1 MNSIGAVG
9 TTTITNSGTE
19 ITVFLVD
26 DHSVVREGYRRLL
39 ERSAGIRVI
48 GEAAN
53 ATDAYSE
60 FQRLDPD
67 VVVMDISLPGASGI
81 EAMRHMRA
89 RNPRAKVLMFS
100 MHEEP
105 IFASRAFQAGALGY
119 VTKASAPEVLVEAV
133 RTVAEGRRYLSQDM
147 AQALALQSVGGGA
160 ASLEALSNREFEVM
174 RLLVAGD
181 TIAAIADK
189 LQLSVKTVSNHQSAI
204 RQKLGVE
211 TAAQLVQVAQRNGVL
226 SK

>member
-1 MNSIGAVG
+1 MNVAV
-9 TTTITNSGTE
+9 E
-19 ITVFLVD
+19 ISVFLVD

-53 ATDAYSE
+53 AAAAYSE

-81 EAMRHMRA
+81 EAMRHMLA
-89 RNPRAKVLMFS
+89 REPRAKVLIFS

-133 RTVAEGRRYLSQDM
+133 RAVAQGRRYLSQDM
-147 AQALALQSVGGGA
+147 AQALALQFVDGGGES
-160 ASLEALSNREFEVM
+160 SLNVLSNREFEVM
-174 RLLVAGD
+174 RLLVTGD
-181 TIAAIADK
+181 TIAAIAEK
-189 LQLSVKTVSNHQSAI
+189 LQLSYKTVANHQSAI

-211 TAAQLVQVAQRNGVL
+211 TSAQLLQVAQRNGVVAP
-226 SK
+226 KY

>member
-1 MNSIGAVG
+1 MNAPA
-9 TTTITNSGTE
+9 E
-19 ITVFLVD
+19 ISVFLVD
-26 DHSVVREGYRRLL
+26 DHAVVREGYRRLL
-39 ERSAGIRVI
+39 ERSAGIRII

-53 ATDAYSE
+53 AADAYSE
-60 FQRLDPD
+60 FQRVKPD

-81 EAMRHMRA
+81 EAMRRMLA
-89 RNPRAKVLMFS
+89 REPDAKVLMFS

-133 RTVAEGRRYLSQDM
+133 RSVAQGKRYLSQDM
-147 AQALALQSVGGGA
+147 AQAIALQSVAGG
-160 ASLEALSNREFEVM
+160 EAGLDVLSNREFEVM

-181 TIAAIADK
+181 TLATIAEK
-189 LQLSVKTVSNHQSAI
+189 LQLSYKTVANHQSLI

-211 TAAQLVQVAQRNGVL
+211 THVQLIRLAQRQGV
-226 SK
+226 SSGKN

>member
-1 MNSIGAVG
+1 MNASPAI
-9 TTTITNSGTE
+9 S
-19 ITVFLVD
+19 VFLVD

-39 ERSAGIRVI
+39 ERSSGIQVI

-53 ATDAYSE
+53 AADAYSE
-60 FQRLDPD
+60 FQRVNPD

-81 EAMRHMRA
+81 EAMRRILA
-89 RNPRAKVLMFS
+89 REPRAKVLMFS

-119 VTKASAPEVLVEAV
+119 VTKASAPEVLVQAV
-133 RTVAEGRRYLSQDM
+133 RTVAQGKRYLSADM
-147 AQALALQSVGGGA
+147 AQALALQAVGGGA
-160 ASLEALSNREFEVM
+160 ASLSALSNREFEVM

-181 TIAAIADK
+181 TIAAIAEK
-189 LQLSVKTVSNHQSAI
+189 LQLSAKTVANHQSAI

-211 TAAQLVQVAQRNGVL
+211 TSAQLVQLAQRNGMAAGN
-226 SK
+226 S

>member
-1 MNSIGAVG
+1 MSVPTDI
-9 TTTITNSGTE
+9 S
-19 ITVFLVD
+19 VFLVD

-39 ERSAGIRVI
+39 ERSAGIHVI

-60 FQRLDPD
+60 FQRLTPH

-81 EAMRHMRA
+81 EAMRRMIA
-89 RNPRAKVLMFS
+89 REPNAKVLMFS

-105 IFASRAFQAGALGY
+105 IFATRAFQAGALGY

-133 RTVAEGRRYLSQDM
+133 RSVALGKRYLSPDM
-147 AQALALQSVGGGA
+147 AQTLALQSVGAGE
-160 ASLEALSNREFEVM
+160 ASLNVLSNREFEVM

-181 TIAAIADK
+181 TITAIAEK
-189 LQLSVKTVSNHQSAI
+189 LQLSTKTVANHQSAI

-211 TAAQLVQVAQRNGVL
+211 TSAQLVQVAQRSGVGGE
-226 SK
+226 

>member
-1 MNSIGAVG
+1 MSAP
-9 TTTITNSGTE
+9 TATQD

-39 ERSAGIRVI
+39 ERSAGIRVT
-48 GEAAN
+48 GEAGN
-53 ATDAYSE
+53 AAEAYSE
-60 FQRLDPD
+60 FQRLNPD
-67 VVVMDISLPGASGI
+67 VVVMDISLPGVSGI
-81 EAMRHMRA
+81 EAMRHMLAREPRA
-89 RNPRAKVLMFS
+89 RVLMFS

-133 RTVAEGRRYLSQDM
+133 RSVAQGKRYISHDM
-147 AQALALQSVGGGA
+147 AQVLALQAVGGVNAG
-160 ASLEALSNREFEVM
+160 LDALSNREFEVM

-181 TIAAIADK
+181 TLATIAVK
-189 LQLSVKTVSNHQSAI
+189 LQLSYKTVANHQSAI

-211 TAAQLVQVAQRNGVL
+211 THVQLVRLAERSGIL
-226 SK
+226 

>member
-1 MNSIGAVG
+1 VSAPAAI
-9 TTTITNSGTE
+9 S
-19 ITVFLVD
+19 VFLVD

-39 ERSAGIRVI
+39 ERSAGISVI

-60 FQRLDPD
+60 FQRLNPD

-81 EAMRHMRA
+81 EAMRRMIA
-89 RNPRAKVLMFS
+89 REPGAKVLMFS

-105 IFASRAFQAGALGY
+105 IFATRAFQAGALGY

-133 RTVAEGRRYLSQDM
+133 RTVAQGKRYMSPDM
-147 AQALALQSVGGGA
+147 AQTLALQSVSGGE
-160 ASLEALSNREFEVM
+160 ASLSALSNREFEVM

-181 TIAAIADK
+181 TIAMIAEK
-189 LQLSVKTVSNHQSAI
+189 LQLSAKTVANHQSAI

-211 TAAQLVQVAQRNGVL
+211 TSAQLVQVAQRSGVVAGNG
-226 SK
+226 

>member
-1 MNSIGAVG
+1 MKPDV
-9 TTTITNSGTE
+9 TLRE
-19 ITVFLVD
+19 ITVLLVD

-53 ATDAYSE
+53 AADAYRE
-60 FQRLDPD
+60 FQRLTPD
-67 VVVMDISLPGASGI
+67 VVVMDISLPDVSGI
-81 EAMRHMRA
+81 EGARHMLA
-89 RNPRAKVLMFS
+89 REPKVKVLMFS

-133 RTVAEGRRYLSQDM
+133 RTVAQGKRYLSQDM
-147 AQALALQSVGGGA
+147 ALALALQSVGGGETH
-160 ASLEALSNREFEVM
+160 LDVLSNREFEVM

-181 TIAAIADK
+181 TVSAIAEK
-189 LQLSVKTVSNHQSAI
+189 LQLSYKTVANHQSAI
-204 RQKLGVE
+204 RQKLGVA
-211 TAAQLVQVAQRNGVL
+211 TSAQLVQLAQRHGVVA
-226 SK
+226 

>member
-1 MNSIGAVG
+1 MNAPA
-9 TTTITNSGTE
+9 E
-19 ITVFLVD
+19 ISVFLVD

-39 ERSAGIRVI
+39 ERSSGISVI

-60 FQRLDPD
+60 FQRLNPD

-81 EAMRHMRA
+81 EAMRHMLA
-89 RNPRAKVLMFS
+89 REPRAKVLMFS

-133 RTVAEGRRYLSQDM
+133 RAVAQGKRYLSQDM
-147 AQALALQSVGGGA
+147 AQALALQSVAGGEAG
-160 ASLEALSNREFEVM
+160 LEVLSNREFEVM

-181 TIAAIADK
+181 TISAIGEK
-189 LQLSVKTVSNHQSAI
+189 LQLSYKTVANHQSAI

-211 TAAQLVQVAQRNGVL
+211 TSAQLVQVAQRNGVVAG
-226 SK
+226 KN

>member
-1 MNSIGAVG
+1 MSVPTDI
-9 TTTITNSGTE
+9 S
-19 ITVFLVD
+19 VFLVD

-39 ERSAGIRVI
+39 ERSAGIHVI

-53 ATDAYSE
+53 AADAYSE
-60 FQRLDPD
+60 FQRLNPH

-81 EAMRHMRA
+81 EAMRRMIA
-89 RNPRAKVLMFS
+89 REPGAKVLMFS

-105 IFASRAFQAGALGY
+105 IFATRAFQAGALGY

-133 RTVAEGRRYLSQDM
+133 RSVALGKRYLSPDM
-147 AQALALQSVGGGA
+147 AQTLALQSVGAGE
-160 ASLEALSNREFEVM
+160 ASLNVLSNREFEVM

-181 TIAAIADK
+181 TITAIAEK
-189 LQLSVKTVSNHQSAI
+189 LQLSTKTVANHQSAI

-211 TAAQLVQVAQRNGVL
+211 TSAQLVQVAQRSGVGGE
-226 SK
+226 